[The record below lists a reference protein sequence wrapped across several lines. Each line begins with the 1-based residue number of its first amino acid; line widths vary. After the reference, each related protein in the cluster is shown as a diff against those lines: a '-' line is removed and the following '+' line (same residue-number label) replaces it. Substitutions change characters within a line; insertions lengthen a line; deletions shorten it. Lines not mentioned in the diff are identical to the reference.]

1 MSAISGAYYFKTF
14 GVVHFMKEKC
24 KSIDTISRIAR
35 FKSRASHNWVNIV
48 NLEVCEWPFSVLAST
63 SSSVT
68 HG

>member
-48 NLEVCEWPFSVLAST
+48 N
-63 SSSVT
+63 
-68 HG
+68 